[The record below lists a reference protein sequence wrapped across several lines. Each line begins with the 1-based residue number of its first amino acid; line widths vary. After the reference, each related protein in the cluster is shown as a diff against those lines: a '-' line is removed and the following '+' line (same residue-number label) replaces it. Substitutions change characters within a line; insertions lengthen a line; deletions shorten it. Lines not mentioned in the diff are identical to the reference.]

1 MDFHDW
7 VEIKRG
13 VIVLTFELIDNNE
26 IFAEDFRPF
35 LKNNEIC
42 FPKKEEITAI
52 YGPNG
57 TGKTS
62 LIRTLAGYKGTKLKF
77 AYNGI
82 NYSDGSEVF
91 HIINDQ
97 NNRNIIK
104 GETKDFFL
112 GDNIKRE
119 FELQEYLSEER
130 NRIIGEIISKL
141 KTNHSISAASSPLI
155 NLLDDI
161 RVADIVKD
169 IVNTKS
175 KGKNFSTEDL
185 IEKFKTIPLVN
196 IDINDEEQGK
206 LNFLKADYTSKNSVI
221 KEIDKLG
228 TWNIQSNPHVH
239 EIEENTEA
247 ISILERF
254 KKDQCI
260 VCDTPDIGWQK
271 LIISKSENRT
281 KVVSS
286 LDKEVKSLIEKIIG
300 LVPSN
305 DPFRIKQ
312 LLLEA
317 ISSGTKTNVDNLI
330 ADFLS
335 TKTLFDRLVM
345 NELSTVFTNS
355 DLPEKNDEYQALL
368 SEKPVITEEDMLYI
382 EEIIST
388 SMNKKLVLER
398 GQHKNLKITL
408 SNQEFLGK
416 ERDQLPLSTGE
427 QNFLS
432 LTFEFL
438 KAKNSACPIVVI
450 DDPISSFDSIY
461 KNKVSY
467 AIVKMLHH
475 KKRIVLTHNTDL
487 LRLLDGQYKKC
498 YKLYLLNNTDG
509 EENGFVPIS
518 YKEQEMLISL
528 EKLLSTFRGPIFPH
542 IQNVDLYLIS
552 MIPFMRGYANIIN
565 RIDLTEKL
573 TQLMHGYKLEKID
586 IAQVYVELFG
596 NKGEC
601 IPDNYEVSVTD
612 ILSKTV
618 DGVNIV
624 DKTKYPLLNKT
635 LRHSFLFLYLRLLVE
650 KKLVEKFKIDTS
662 TNKQLGQII
671 NAAYPEENEIT
682 QIRNRI
688 RLTSKKTLINEF
700 NHFEGNLSIFQPAID
715 ITDHDLLKERS
726 DIVEFV
732 NSL

>member
-1 MDFHDW
+1 M
-7 VEIKRG
+7 
-13 VIVLTFELIDNNE
+13 LTFELIDNNE
-26 IFAEDFRPF
+26 IFAKDFRPF
-35 LKNNEIC
+35 VKNNEIC
-42 FPKKEEITAI
+42 FPKNEKITAI

-62 LIRTLAGYKGTKLKF
+62 LIRTLAGHKGTKLKF
-77 AYNGI
+77 AYDGI
-82 NYSDGSEVF
+82 RYSEGSEVF

-97 NNRNIIK
+97 NNRNIIEGK
-104 GETKDFFL
+104 TKDFFL

-130 NRIIGEIISKL
+130 NKIIGEIISKL

-155 NLLDDI
+155 NLIDDI
-161 RVADIVKD
+161 QIAEIVKD
-169 IVNTKS
+169 IVNSKS
-175 KGKNFSTEDL
+175 KGKNYTIEDL
-185 IEKFKTIPLVN
+185 IERFKTIPLVN
-196 IDINDEEQGK
+196 IEINEEEQRK
-206 LNFLKADYTSKNSVI
+206 LNFLKSDYASKDSVI
-221 KEIDKLG
+221 KKIDKLG
-228 TWNIQSNPHVH
+228 AWNIQSNPQVH

-260 VCDTPDIGWQK
+260 VCDTPDIDWQE
-271 LIISKSENRT
+271 LLMSKSENRT

-286 LDKEVKSLIEKIIG
+286 LDKEVKSLIEKIID

-305 DPFRIKQ
+305 DPFMIKR

-317 ISSGTKTNVDNLI
+317 ISSGNRTNVDKLI
-330 ADFLS
+330 ADFLT
-335 TKTLFDRLVM
+335 TKTIFNRLVM

-355 DLPEKNDEYQALL
+355 DLQEKNDEYQALI
-368 SEKPVITEEDMLYI
+368 SEKPEITEEDMLYI

-398 GQHKNLKITL
+398 GQYKNLKITL

-416 ERDQLPLSTGE
+416 ERGELPLSTGE

-438 KAKNSACPIVVI
+438 KAKNSTCPIVVI

-518 YKEQEMLISL
+518 YNEQEMLISL
-528 EKLLSTFRGPIFPH
+528 EKLLSTFRNSIFPH
-542 IQNVDLYLIS
+542 IQNVNLYLIS
-552 MIPFMRGYANIIN
+552 MIPFMRGYANILD
-565 RIDLTEKL
+565 RVDLKEKL
-573 TQLMHGYKLEKID
+573 TQLMHGYKSERIN
-586 IAQVYVELFG
+586 IAQIYIELFG

-601 IPDNYEVSVTD
+601 IPANYEVSVTD

-618 DGVNIV
+618 DGVNIL
-624 DKTKYPLLNKT
+624 DKTKYPLLDKT
-635 LRHSFLFLYLRLLVE
+635 LRHSFLYLYLRLLVE

-662 TNKQLGQII
+662 THKQLGQII
-671 NAAYPEENEIT
+671 NAAYPDENEIT

-726 DIVEFV
+726 DIVAFI
-732 NSL
+732 NGL